1 MCIKTSKII
10 GAEALIRWIDPI
22 KGFIPPNEF
31 IPLAEENDFIIELGE
46 WIIDDALNQYI
57 NWQKIGIDISISIN
71 ISAKQFLQNNFED
84 ILIKKIKDKSINP
97 NKIILEITEYILID
111 QTDKVYLSLKKTP

>member
-1 MCIKTSKII
+1 MRQTSKRKKLQTILSTKSVHKTSKII

-71 ISAKQFLQNNFED
+71 ISAKQFLQNNF
-84 ILIKKIKDKSINP
+84 
-97 NKIILEITEYILID
+97 
-111 QTDKVYLSLKKTP
+111 